1 MDLGALS
8 QEKKKAL
15 PIIKKK
21 RVSGYEIWGEAEDN
35 PPKSLLRMGYILF
48 HFPCSLQSLPQ

>member
-21 RVSGYEIWGEAEDN
+21 KCLGTRSEEKQRITLPRVY
-35 PPKSLLRMGYILF
+35 
-48 HFPCSLQSLPQ
+48 